1 MFRANTSTLTIP
13 YPLRLPGLAAMGVLR
28 YLGGLGVLLGSAAR
42 ALVWPKRPVP
52 PLGPAVLRWVDE
64 LFGMGLPL
72 VALMHV
78 GLGSFLT
85 MQAFFGATFLEAAG
99 PVVAI
104 GLIRNV
110 APLLTGLTMAG
121 LLAARIVPEL
131 RADSHAGLDDDDPD
145 WVADRSV
152 AQGHEPDPRIVPE
165 PARLAAVRMVAAMMA
180 GPVLVL
186 WATIVGIAIGCLV
199 AMTMLGVDYAIF
211 FNKSLEMLWVRDVVG
226 VAVKGVLFA
235 LAGSAIA
242 CHEGLRPG
250 PTDARTVRMAAF
262 RAVCLASVLILLL
275 NNAWFLL
282 VYHAGP
288 PFGPTVMST
297 PGR

>member
-1 MFRANTSTLTIP
+1 MFRISASMITIP
-13 YPLRLPGLAAMGVLR
+13 YPLRLPGIAVMGVLT

-42 ALVWPKRPVP
+42 ALVWPRGPAP
-52 PLGPAVLRWVDE
+52 PLGPAVLRRLDE

-131 RADSHAGLDDDDPD
+131 RAGSHAGLDDDPD
-145 WVADRSV
+145 WVADREV
-152 AQGHEPDPRIVPE
+152 ALGHEADPRIAPE
-165 PARLAAVRMVAAMMA
+165 PARLAAVRMLAAMMA

-199 AMTMLGVDYAIF
+199 AMTLLGVDYAIF
-211 FNKSLEMLWVRDVVG
+211 FNKALDMLWVRDVVG
-226 VAVKGVLFA
+226 VVVKGVFFA
-235 LAGSAIA
+235 LTGAAIA

-250 PTDARTVRMAAF
+250 QTDARTVRMAAF
-262 RAVCLASVLILLL
+262 RSVCLASVLILLM

-288 PFGPTVMST
+288 PFGPTVMAT